1 MGRRDVETHTY
12 RVESATVPTGD
23 FADQVE
29 MTVEATDVDG
39 DPRRVEDLDILP
51 GTPMTAD
58 GRSVGRLALLAWIV
72 AARGVRLEADVDV
85 GRYSRIVAARFTAGA
100 PAG

>member
-1 MGRRDVETHTY
+1 MDRHDVETHTY

-23 FADQVE
+23 HADQVQV
-29 MTVEATDVDG
+29 TVEGIDVAG
-39 DPRRVEDLDILP
+39 DPDRVEDLDILP

-58 GRSVGRLALLAWIV
+58 GTPVDRLALLAWIV

-85 GRYSRIVAARFTAGA
+85 ERYSRVVAARFTAGDA
-100 PAG
+100 PG